1 METPYDKQDGVI
13 STTSGYMGGPGKAAP
28 RGHRHWSHL
37 IMIYPYYQVNWDQPE
52 QRELIERSWR
62 YWAWDRVP
70 NAWSQAVMSS
80 MASSMGVD
88 KFHVAL
94 M

>member
-1 METPYDKQDGVI
+1 MACWRAADVLEHLVEYAVDQT
-13 STTSGYMGGPGKAAP
+13 GYMGGPGKAAP

-52 QRELIERSWR
+52 HRELIERSWR

-70 NAWSQAVMSS
+70 NAWSQAVMSKR
-80 MASSMGVD
+80 ATSS
-88 KFHVAL
+88 F
-94 M
+94 